1 MNPLIYALDLTG
13 TFVFA
18 LSGGLAAAR
27 SRLDPFGFV
36 VVTMVTGL
44 GGGTLRNLLL
54 DLHPVTWVAD
64 PHYLLVCLVAAAM
77 SFTWARQLESRLRW
91 LRIADALGLGLFA
104 VAGTQLALTAG
115 THPGIAVMMGVTTG
129 IAGGVIRDVLC
140 NEVPLVLQQ
149 EIYALAALAGSL
161 AYVLLDLTGAAP
173 ALSAIVGGVLCSGLR
188 LAAIRWNLSLPAYGG
203 GRMPPPG

>member
-1 MNPLIYALDLTG
+1 MNPLIYTLDLTG

-36 VVTMVTGL
+36 VIAMVTGL

-54 DLHPVTWVAD
+54 DLHPVTWIAD
-64 PHYLLVCLVAAAM
+64 PLYLGVCVAAALI
-77 SFTWARQLESRLRW
+77 SFAWARWLESRLRW
-91 LRIADALGLGLFA
+91 LRIADALGLGLFV
-104 VAGTQLALTAG
+104 VAGTQLALSAG
-115 THPGIAVMMGVTTG
+115 THGGIAVMMGVTTG
-129 IAGGVIRDVLC
+129 IAGGIIRDVLC

-149 EIYALAALAGSL
+149 EIYALAAMAGSL
-161 AYVLLDLTGAAP
+161 SYVLLDAGGADP
-173 ALSAIVGGVLCSGLR
+173 LLSAAVAFALCAGLR

-203 GRMPPPG
+203 GRMS

>member
-1 MNPLIYALDLTG
+1 MNPLIYSLDLTG

-64 PHYLLVCLVAAAM
+64 PRYLAVCLVAAVI
-77 SFTWARQLESRLRW
+77 SFLWARWLESRLRW
-91 LRIADALGLGLFA
+91 LRVADALGLGLFA

-115 THPGIAVMMGVTTG
+115 THGGIAVMMGVTTG
-129 IAGGVIRDVLC
+129 IAGGMIRDVLC

-161 AYVLLDLTGAAP
+161 SYVMLDLAGAGSLP
-173 ALSAIVGGVLCSGLR
+173 SAVISFGICTGLR
-188 LAAIRWNLSLPAYGG
+188 LAAMRWNLSLPAYGG
-203 GRMPPPG
+203 GRMPEQ

>member
-1 MNPLIYALDLTG
+1 MNPLIYSLDLAG

-36 VVTMVTGL
+36 VIAIVTGL

-64 PHYLLVCLVAAAM
+64 PMYLGVCVAAALI
-77 SFTWARQLESRLRW
+77 SFSWARSLESRLRW
-91 LRIADALGLGLFA
+91 LRIADALGLGLFV

-115 THPGIAVMMGVTTG
+115 THGGIAVMMGVTTG
-129 IAGGVIRDVLC
+129 IAGGIIRDVLC

-149 EIYALAALAGSL
+149 EIYALAALAGSV
-161 AYVLLDLTGAAP
+161 AYVLLEAGGAGP
-173 ALSAIVGGVLCSGLR
+173 LLSTTVAFILCAGLR
-188 LAAIRWNLSLPAYGG
+188 LAAIRWNLSLPPYGG
-203 GRMPPPG
+203 GRMG

>member
-1 MNPLIYALDLTG
+1 MDPFIYTLDLTG

-27 SRLDPFGFV
+27 IRLDPFGFV
-36 VVTMVTGL
+36 VIAIVTGL

-64 PHYLLVCLVAAAM
+64 PLYLGVCIAAALI
-77 SFTWARQLESRLRW
+77 SFAWARWLESRMRW
-91 LRIADALGLGLFA
+91 LRIADALGLGLFV
-104 VAGTQLALTAG
+104 VAGTQLALSAG
-115 THPGIAVMMGVTTG
+115 THGGIGVMVGVTTG
-129 IAGGVIRDVLC
+129 IAGGIIRDVLC

-161 AYVLLDLTGAAP
+161 SYVLLDAGGANP
-173 ALSAIVGGVLCSGLR
+173 LLSAAVAFALCAGLR

-203 GRMPPPG
+203 GRMS

>member
-1 MNPLIYALDLTG
+1 MNPLIYTLDLTG

-36 VVTMVTGL
+36 VITLVTGL

-54 DLHPVTWVAD
+54 DLHPVTWIAD
-64 PHYLLVCLVAAAM
+64 PRYLGVCIAAALA
-77 SFTWARQLESRLRW
+77 SFLWARWLESRLRW
-91 LRIADALGLGLFA
+91 LRIADALGLGLFV
-104 VAGTQLALTAG
+104 VAGTQLALSAG
-115 THPGIAVMMGVTTG
+115 THGGIAVMMGVTTG
-129 IAGGVIRDVLC
+129 IAGGIIRDVLC

-161 AYVLLDLTGAAP
+161 AYVLLDASDAHPLVSAAV
-173 ALSAIVGGVLCSGLR
+173 AFSVCAGLR

-203 GRMPPPG
+203 GRMS